1 MLPMRLKFL
10 GLLTIPFAILVLFS
24 FNKINPNNPPA
35 GRTGAPGETTC
46 QASGCHS
53 GGNFSGTVEL
63 SGIPDTVVAN
73 QSYNLTLTN
82 TSDALRAGFQLTV
95 LDNSNKKVGTLTSGN
110 GTSLA
115 NAGGRQYIRQSSP
128 RTLANG
134 STSWSFTWNAPAEV
148 TNDSIFFYFASLCA
162 NGNGQIT
169 GDNALKNSKSVVL
182 PKIVSSVANKSKN
195 FDFHFYPNPAKDFV
209 SVEIPGVGVAKILN
223 ENGQVVFESEVAF
236 KMKLDIS
243 KLPEGMYFLRM
254 ELNEKAQSRIFV
266 KN

>member
-1 MLPMRLKFL
+1 MRLKFL

-53 GGNFSGTVEL
+53 GGNFFGTVEL

-82 TSDALRAGFQLTV
+82 TSDAFRAGFQLTV
-95 LDNSNKKVGTLTSGN
+95 LDNANKKVGTLSSGS

-169 GDNALKNSKSVVL
+169 GDNALKNSKIVVL
-182 PKIVSSVANKSKN
+182 PKIVSGVADKSKN
-195 FDFHFYPNPAKDFV
+195 FDLRFYPNPTNDFI
-209 SVEIPGVGVAKILN
+209 SIEIPGKGLAKILD
-223 ENGQVVFESEVAF
+223 ENGQIALESPINF
-236 KMKLDIS
+236 YKKWDIS
-243 KLPEGMYFLRM
+243 NLPAGLYFLKM
-254 ELNEKAQSRIFV
+254 EHYGKVESRVFV